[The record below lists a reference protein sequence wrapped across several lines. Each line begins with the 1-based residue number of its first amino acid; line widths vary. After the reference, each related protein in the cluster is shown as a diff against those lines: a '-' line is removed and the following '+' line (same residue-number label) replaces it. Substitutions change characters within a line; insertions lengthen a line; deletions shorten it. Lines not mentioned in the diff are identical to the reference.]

1 MPTYNI
7 CNTYEFFC
15 PWQNNGLGVY
25 TQFVQVTHVLS
36 PDSKVAA
43 RKQWASTCV
52 CCFSVP
58 RYSRCRLMLWR
69 RTDRLSLARPRWNT
83 VSNPSLPSQQQGLSG
98 GITLLFCII
107 NSDLLC
113 MPYRVCM
120 LYMVCMTIT
129 VCKLRCAIIY
139 FSVIGR
145 KTVISSASS
154 VAYDAFFRKTW
165 P

>member
-1 MPTYNI
+1 M
-7 CNTYEFFC
+7 
-15 PWQNNGLGVY
+15 
-25 TQFVQVTHVLS
+25 
-36 PDSKVAA
+36 
-43 RKQWASTCV
+43 
-52 CCFSVP
+52 
-58 RYSRCRLMLWR
+58 
-69 RTDRLSLARPRWNT
+69 
-83 VSNPSLPSQQQGLSG
+83 
-98 GITLLFCII
+98 FCII

-154 VAYDAFFRKTW
+154 VAYHAFFHKT
-165 P
+165 